1 MTAESESG
9 GPFLLEAVKPVLRS
23 RGLAQ
28 LNSQQGM

>member
-9 GPFLLEAVKPVLRS
+9 GPFPLEAVLLVLRS
-23 RGLAQ
+23 QGLAQ